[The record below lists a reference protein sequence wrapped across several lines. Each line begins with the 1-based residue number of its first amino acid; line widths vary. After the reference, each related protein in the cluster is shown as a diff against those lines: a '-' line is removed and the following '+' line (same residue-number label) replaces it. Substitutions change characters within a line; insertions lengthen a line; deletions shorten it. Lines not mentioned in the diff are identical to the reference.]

1 MALDPLAKSA
11 SQTEPAFVAR
21 LDGTPVHYGFQILC
35 DIVVDGFTFEEISD
49 FEAEPSLEGN
59 ALVVTPD
66 NSSAGPVGRFLRTP
80 FREIC
85 PTDSV
90 RWGVWRFFSACHDKS
105 REGR

>member
-21 LDGTPVHYGFQILC
+21 
-35 DIVVDGFTFEEISD
+35 
-49 FEAEPSLEGN
+49 
-59 ALVVTPD
+59 PD
-66 NSSAGPVGRFLRTP
+66 DCRRTDNGKAGLAWEVSEDCY

-90 RWGVWRFFSACHDKS
+90 HWGVWGVSFPHAKTSHTWNMFFPNLRSGGTSGVKGSCADNIA
-105 REGR
+105 GQT